1 MDKPENP
8 AGYFK
13 DVFPE
18 GVKLG
23 QNYGGLSKEVFNTVM
38 KDALKNRKGIGFSRG
53 NVRSSHVMTI
63 WGGGI

>member
-8 AGYFK
+8 GGYFK
-13 DVFPE
+13 DVFLD
-18 GVKLG
+18 GVILG
-23 QNYGGLSKEVFNTVM
+23 ARISGLSKTRFNETI
-38 KDALKNRKGIGFSRG
+38 KDPLRNRNGIGFSRG